1 MPAAA
6 EPLMAVSST
15 AASTEPPAG
24 VASSS
29 AWAAGKPRSLMT
41 VASSA
46 APPAAAAAAK
56 AALTSEQHQVGN
68 GKEQEEDA
76 VVLLPDDDE
85 CQLCMEP
92 LDEDEVFMPC
102 PCGYAV
108 RVPHC
113 CPLSRV
119 LMSFFF
125 VSFFWRADTDL
136 LVLLQQDE
144 GDGSQRVPGVHQAV
158 SGEQHH
164 LHPPHARTVGF
175 PFPPPCCKVQ
185 LIVSKGWLPARNA
198 SRARRTVR
206 LARRSPRRPR

>member
-46 APPAAAAAAK
+46 APPAAAAAK

-119 LMSFFF
+119 LMSFSLFPFF
-125 VSFFWRADTDL
+125 
-136 LVLLQQDE
+136 
-144 GDGSQRVPGVHQAV
+144 G
-158 SGEQHH
+158 
-164 LHPPHARTVGF
+164 ARTQICSF
-175 PFPPPCCKVQ
+175 CFNKM
-185 LIVSKGWLPARNA
+185 KEMDRNA
-198 SRARRTVR
+198 CPACTKPYLESNITYIR
-206 LARRSPRRPR
+206 LTPEQ

>member
-119 LMSFFF
+119 LMSFSLFPFF
-125 VSFFWRADTDL
+125 
-136 LVLLQQDE
+136 
-144 GDGSQRVPGVHQAV
+144 G
-158 SGEQHH
+158 
-164 LHPPHARTVGF
+164 ARTQICSF
-175 PFPPPCCKVQ
+175 CFNKM
-185 LIVSKGWLPARNA
+185 KEMDRNA
-198 SRARRTVR
+198 CPACTKPYLESNITYIR
-206 LARRSPRRPR
+206 LTPEQ